1 MTRYEVIFWNGTYE
15 NGYRSSLI
23 FSATTRKA
31 AKEEAEKYIKK
42 TGLQMRIIAITDSAF
57 NIK

>member
-1 MTRYEVIFWNGTYE
+1 MKRYEVIFWNGTNE
-15 NGYRSSLI
+15 NGYRSSLF

-31 AKEEAEKYIKK
+31 TKEAAEKYIKK
-42 TGLQMRIIAITDSAF
+42 TGLQMQIIAIMESAF

>member
-1 MTRYEVIFWNGTYE
+1 MKRYEVIFWNGTNE
-15 NGYRSSLI
+15 NGYRSSLF

-42 TGLQMRIIAITDSAF
+42 TGLQMRIIAIMDCAF